1 MLEDFDFNAPW
12 MSHNNMWDPELNMS
26 FGLKEGKKEKKL
38 KNNERMN
45 KQRIHGKYLRG
56 LTSMGMFQAM

>member
-26 FGLKEGKKEKKL
+26 FGLKGKRK
-38 KNNERMN
+38 KNNSKTTNE
-45 KQRIHGKYLRG
+45 
-56 LTSMGMFQAM
+56 

>member
-26 FGLKEGKKEKKL
+26 FGLKEGKKEKKTQ
-38 KNNERMN
+38 
-45 KQRIHGKYLRG
+45 KQR
-56 LTSMGMFQAM
+56 TNE